1 MHSWNKMKTF
11 FYFIGL
17 FFFVFSFFYSLF
29 CTAQNLNEIR
39 NLRAGKHQNFYRVV
53 LETSMKVDTKIELKT
68 LPYRAIIQIPESLWR
83 ASNIPRKGNFYPNI
97 PIIYS
102 FKNDEI
108 GKTNLTLNIE
118 KPFSLD
124 KVYWLSSPNGNK
136 RLVIDLYFSSETDFI
151 VTKKSFES
159 FSKEEFESVLGEK
172 PISEDKELELF
183 IGQNKNN
190 SKMSQQKN
198 IISEYNNL
206 DFDKEGTKNF
216 LVVIDPGHGGKDPGA
231 IGYSKTLEKDINL
244 IASKILQS
252 KLNNISGIKA
262 YLTRSDDIYINLHD
276 RYKIANQLK
285 ADIFI
290 SLHSDASETKSVR
303 GYSIF
308 SLNKDPDLEKAN
320 FQKNNKNQNVLGNVI
335 LDEEIIE
342 TQNILYKMYQRRK
355 RNYSIK
361 LKNLILDEL
370 SSLPSNS
377 RGWHEKNFAVLKSP
391 VIPSVLIEMGFI
403 SNKEDEKNL
412 NDREFISNL
421 MQKIAVAVTKY
432 KDVYMK

>member
-1 MHSWNKMKTF
+1 MKKF
-11 FYFIGL
+11 IYFIGL
-17 FFFVFSFFYSLF
+17 FILVFSFFYSSF
-29 CTAQNLNEIR
+29 CTAQTLNEIR

-172 PISEDKELELF
+172 PTSEEKELELF

-198 IISEYNNL
+198 LS
-206 DFDKEGTKNF
+206 
-216 LVVIDPGHGGKDPGA
+216 
-231 IGYSKTLEKDINL
+231 L
-244 IASKILQS
+244 IHI
-252 KLNNISGIKA
+252 
-262 YLTRSDDIYINLHD
+262 
-276 RYKIANQLK
+276 
-285 ADIFI
+285 
-290 SLHSDASETKSVR
+290 
-303 GYSIF
+303 
-308 SLNKDPDLEKAN
+308 
-320 FQKNNKNQNVLGNVI
+320 
-335 LDEEIIE
+335 
-342 TQNILYKMYQRRK
+342 
-355 RNYSIK
+355 
-361 LKNLILDEL
+361 
-370 SSLPSNS
+370 
-377 RGWHEKNFAVLKSP
+377 
-391 VIPSVLIEMGFI
+391 
-403 SNKEDEKNL
+403 
-412 NDREFISNL
+412 
-421 MQKIAVAVTKY
+421 
-432 KDVYMK
+432 